1 MAWFIHFRWSRLLWL
16 LLGSLVLL
24 HAGFYNGFPL
34 VTSDTG
40 TYLNSALTLTVPDD
54 RPITYGLFAWVS
66 GFCFSLW
73 FVIFSQCLVL
83 SWLLLR
89 FIREFAPRHTHPA
102 AQLALLVLGVWAT
115 GISWFSCQLMPDIF
129 TPVGLLALV
138 LVLLGRARTGWEQAG
153 WLALILLA
161 GMMHTS
167 NLLTFSVLSVS
178 VGLIGWRGHW
188 FARGLLR
195 RRDWQ
200 LATAVALAGWLAL
213 PALHMAL
220 GGGFTISRA
229 SPAFL
234 MARLSESGVLEQF
247 LDRECAQGNYA
258 ICAYRDKL
266 PNDAITFMWDGN
278 SPLNQ
283 AGGWN
288 ATHDE
293 YQRIIRRI
301 LRSPRYYPYLA
312 SEAVQATFRQ
322 LTHLGLGDGLTPFRE
337 NTNPYWKVGEYRPY
351 ELKEYMS
358 SLQNRGALV
367 FTGLNERVY
376 LTYVLALLAALAGLS
391 SAAVRRAT
399 GARTAVLGSVL
410 LIGIVANAL
419 VTGALANVLDRLQAR
434 VAWLLPFAVLVVAA
448 EVLPVLWA
456 ARRTAPA
463 SPAAGGDGLVS

>member
-1 MAWFIHFRWSRLLWL
+1 MAWFVRLGWSRLLWV

-40 TYLNSALTLTVPDD
+40 TYLNSALTMTVPDD

-66 GFCFSLW
+66 GLHFSLW
-73 FVIFSQCLVL
+73 FVIFFQCLLL
-83 SWLLLR
+83 SGLLLR
-89 FIREFAPRHTHPA
+89 FIREFAPRHPHPA
-102 AQLALLVLGVWAT
+102 AHLALLVLGVWAT
-115 GISWFSCQLMPDIF
+115 GVSWFSCQLMPDIF
-129 TPVGLLALV
+129 TPIGLLALV
-138 LVLLGRARTGWEQAG
+138 LVLLGRARTPWERAG
-153 WLALILLA
+153 WLALLLLA

-167 NLLTFSVLSVS
+167 NLMTFSLLTVG
-178 VGLIGWRGHW
+178 VGLVGWRGGW

-195 RRDWQ
+195 PRDWR
-200 LATAVALAGWLAL
+200 LVTAVALAGWLAL
-213 PALHMAL
+213 PLLHATL

-234 MARLSESGVLEQF
+234 MARLSESGVLERF
-247 LDRECAQGNYA
+247 LDRECADGNYA

-301 LRSPRYYPYLA
+301 LSSPRYYPYLA

-322 LTHLGLGDGLTPFRE
+322 LTHVGLGDGLTPFRE
-337 NTNPYWKVGEYRPY
+337 NTNPYWKVGQYRAY
-351 ELKEYMS
+351 ELKEYLS
-358 SLQNRGALV
+358 SQQNRGALV

-391 SAAVRRAT
+391 SAAVRRAV
-399 GARTAVLGSVL
+399 GAPTAVLGSIL
-410 LIGIVANAL
+410 LLGVVANAL

-448 EVLPVLWA
+448 EVLPAWWA
-456 ARRTAPA
+456 SRGKLPP
-463 SPAAGGDGLVS
+463 PAADEQQAG